1 MLMELDMLYV
11 KFIPVK
17 IMTVADAT
25 VAPQKKSIRI
35 VFALIHKFLL
45 FKLIHEG
52 PLS

>member
-1 MLMELDMLYV
+1 MELDMLYV

-17 IMTVADAT
+17 IMTVADAA
-25 VAPQKKSIRI
+25 VAPQKKSIR
-35 VFALIHKFLL
+35 VFFALIQGSLL